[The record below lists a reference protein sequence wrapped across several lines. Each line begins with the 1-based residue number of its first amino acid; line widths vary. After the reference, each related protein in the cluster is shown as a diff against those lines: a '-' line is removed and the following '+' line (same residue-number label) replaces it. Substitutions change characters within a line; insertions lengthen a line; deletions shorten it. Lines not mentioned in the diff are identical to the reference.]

1 MLSKKEQ
8 LTWLNNRIDQA
19 IVGIE
24 CGAEVDEVDE
34 VERFEQQKVELA
46 PKVLVHKTIKIKVL
60 QQCFVLPETGT
71 VYRIAGVDKQDLVTR
86 IKEFKIK
93 LTKHP
98 AFKNTPKGMIL
109 KL

>member
-1 MLSKKEQ
+1 MMSKKEQ

-19 IVGIE
+19 IAGIE
-24 CGAEVDEVDE
+24 CGAEVDEV
-34 VERFEQQKVELA
+34 ERFVWETTQLPNKMWVD
-46 PKVLVHKTIKIKVL
+46 TRRKIKVL

-71 VYRIAGVDKQDLVTR
+71 VYRIAGIDKQDLVNR
-86 IKEFKIK
+86 LLKFKMK

-98 AFKNTPKGMIL
+98 AFKNTPKGKIP

>member
-1 MLSKKEQ
+1 MMSKKQQ

-19 IVGIE
+19 IAGIE
-24 CGAEVDEVDE
+24 CGAEVSE
-34 VERFEQQKVELA
+34 VERFEQQQVELA
-46 PKVLVHKTIKIKVL
+46 PKVLVKETIKIKVL

-71 VYRIAGVDKQDLVTR
+71 VYRIAGSDKQDLVKR
-86 IKEFKIK
+86 LKEFKIK

-98 AFKNTPKGMIL
+98 AFKNTPKGKVP